1 MPTVRGN
8 TRSCIFL
15 LLNRRST
22 HRLGTLGPALLL
34 ACFFCAGLYAQT
46 ASAADTSSDA
56 SGVRGMHVLGLS
68 GVKHNAHGTLTA
80 QASGL
85 NFAAKG
91 AHSTVA
97 IASIQDIFT
106 GQDSRQVGG
115 KVLTVAKMGVP
126 YGGGRVLSL
135 FSHEKVD
142 SLTLEYR
149 DTNGALHGTVFSMPL
164 GQAAVLKKQLV
175 ALGAHASIPV
185 ESAPEKKDA
194 GGNKQ

>member
-1 MPTVRGN
+1 MPTVRAK
-8 TRSCIFL
+8 TRPCIFL
-15 LLNRRST
+15 LLNHRST
-22 HRLGTLGPALLL
+22 YGLRTLGLALLL
-34 ACFFCAGLYAQT
+34 ACLFCASLHAQT
-46 ASAADTSSDA
+46 ATDPS
-56 SGVRGMHVLGLS
+56 SGVRAMHVLGLS
-68 GVKHNAHGTLTA
+68 GVKRNIHGTLTA

-91 AHSTVA
+91 AHGTVA
-97 IASIQDIFT
+97 IASIQDVFT

-149 DTNGALHGTVFSMPL
+149 DANGALHGTVFTMPL
-164 GQAAVLKKQLV
+164 GQAATLKKQLV

-185 ESAPEKKDA
+185 ESQPEKKEA

>member
-1 MPTVRGN
+1 MPIVREN
-8 TRSCIFL
+8 TRSCILPL
-15 LLNRRST
+15 LYRRANYGL
-22 HRLGTLGPALLL
+22 RLLGPALLL
-34 ACFFCAGLYAQT
+34 ACLLCTSLYAQT
-46 ASAADTSSDA
+46 ATDA
-56 SGVRGMHVLGLS
+56 SSGASGIRAKHVLGLD
-68 GVKHNAHGTLTA
+68 GVKRQIHGTLTA
-80 QASGL
+80 DASGL

-91 AHSTVA
+91 AKGTVP
-97 IASIQDIFT
+97 IASIQDVFT

-126 YGGGRVLSL
+126 YAGGRALSL
-135 FSHEKVD
+135 FTHEKVD
-142 SLTLEYR
+142 SLTVEFR
-149 DTNGALHGTVFSMPL
+149 DANGALHGTVFSMPL